1 MKKICLSLF
10 CIFLLCGCM
19 QNGTIDTSKN
29 TNIEMEV
36 TENYSISDPFV
47 NAKLF
52 YVTKD
57 MDTLHLTINF
67 VMDGNTG
74 ILEIEE
80 KSSGEVLWSETWDE
94 SIENTV
100 VPVTLYNIE
109 KEKEY
114 VIRFTGTKIKYA
126 KVIMT
131 SEQDVIKERAR
142 SLHTK
147 KES

>member
-19 QNGTIDTSKN
+19 QNGIIDTSKN